1 MTGGAAHTRGDTLS
15 ILREIGGHTVGKV
28 WTRSE
33 EGRWASQD
41 YGHHKVWNYE
51 SASVDGVRSFYD
63 LVRGLGQL
71 RDAVFIRGR
80 GSPGRVAPF
89 TPGQKGRQ
97 QVLRRS
103 KGEKAFFEEQS
114 LRSLMID
121 ADKVVVTAAYDLT
134 RADDRDRLA
143 VDVLREVMPAEWWK
157 ASFGYQ
163 LSSSTGAGGV
173 TQLNPGDRASVHYF
187 FWLSE
192 PRSNAELKR
201 YLRVNAVLADAH
213 DEGSG
218 KLSQGVD
225 PAILN
230 PVQPNYVADPVFQD
244 WRGQPLPDPLPSRW
258 GFFTGEADSVTI
270 TIPTV
275 ETQQKIDRVRREAG
289 HVVIHAETVE
299 EALAGLGVGGM
310 NQPIWSAMFVWM
322 KGHPTG
328 RPSRDE
334 MEAFCGDIRQRLL
347 AAYPGMATSSDPYIA
362 ERYRKYFEGDALED
376 MLQRTV
382 LNIGVEQ
389 ELPDYWQP
397 RARVPLAEARERIRE
412 AVGRFIDQ
420 HEQFQTPVMVI
431 RSTPGTGKTQTTFE
445 ALRRLAESGRMIG
458 YAVPH
463 HRLSEEALETAGY
476 GRVWYGLERLC
487 HPEMQETAKKVAGLG
502 LSVPKHVCGDC
513 RFASECAYR
522 KQYEHRA
529 DRGLMVYA
537 HQLLARPVR
546 EEEIVVID
554 EGFWK
559 ALLREAEI
567 PVEEFAVGTLRDWV
581 PDGHGL
587 RNSDATD
594 LLGQMR
600 QLVVECFEGDALS
613 TTRLRDKGITRALA
627 DDLAGFEA
635 DRRENFEDSFDL
647 GRISGH
653 ATANGANANR
663 HRRFWKLVSAALDK
677 DHPIVPGVFRQES
690 GDIFLTWTDDIEGTV
705 GTSFLILD
713 GTADRKILER
723 FFPPYA
729 SFGDGPPTPRIEW
742 VDVDA
747 EIDQTTEVVLCSD
760 WSGSKTSQKTD
771 AGDLSRRMKKV
782 ERTVMA
788 ALERGRTVS
797 AITNVGSEV
806 GPARD
811 AGYRRATMGS
821 TVGLNE
827 FWEDDWKTEEHIV
840 VGRTTPSA
848 GGVERSA
855 EGVFGVPVLRG
866 QQYQKTTRIQ
876 EIRRRGSPGPES
888 NRRPSGY
895 EPEGRVIA
903 GITEHPDPYA
913 EAIRRQVADAALEQ
927 DVHRARLAL
936 EGPKR
941 RVRVFAADVW
951 LDMPVDR
958 RARFEDMVEDELA
971 IMAARGVIPTTK
983 AGLAGI
989 HPDLFR
995 TEKAA
1000 DNWLGRELD
1009 LKRLKELIREMR
1021 LSSARLQRSGRG
1033 SRPFTV
1039 WVSDPEAAKT
1049 AAETLGASLLS
1060 VKAPARV
1067 TAGDPPVA
1075 TRIRIV
1081 VPADAPELPAAYVTA
1096 SVSVSVADPP
1106 RWPPD

>member
-1 MTGGAAHTRGDTLS
+1 MTGGAAHERGDTLS
-15 ILREIGGHTVGKV
+15 ILREGDGKTVGKV
-28 WTRSE
+28 WTQSE
-33 EGRWASQD
+33 DGRWAPQD
-41 YGHHKVWNYE
+41 YGRHIVWNYE
-51 SASVDGVRSFYD
+51 SASVDSVRSFYD
-63 LVRGLGQL
+63 LVRQLGQL

-80 GSPGRVAPF
+80 GIPGRVHAY
-89 TPGQKGRQ
+89 TPGQTGRQ
-97 QVLRRS
+97 QVRRRS
-103 KGEKAFFEEQS
+103 KGKDAFFEEQP

-134 RADDRDRLA
+134 RAEDRDRLA
-143 VDVLREVMPAEWWK
+143 GDVLREVMPSEWWK

-173 TQLNPGDRASVHYF
+173 TQLQPGDRASVHYF

-192 PRSNAELKR
+192 PRTNAELKR
-201 YLRVNAVLADAH
+201 YLRVNAVLAAAH
-213 DEGSG
+213 DAGSG
-218 KLSQGVD
+218 KLSRGVD

-244 WRGQPLPDPLPSRW
+244 WRGQTLPDPLPARW
-258 GFFTGEADSVTI
+258 GFVDGETDVVTI

-275 ETQQKIDRVRREAG
+275 EVQQKIDRARREAG
-289 HVVIHAETVE
+289 QAVLHAETVE
-299 EALAGLGVGGM
+299 EALATLGAHGM
-310 NQPIWSAMFVWM
+310 NQPIWSAMYVWM

-328 RPSRDE
+328 MPTRDE
-334 MEAFCGDIRQRLL
+334 MAAFCGDIRRRLL
-347 AAYPGMATSSDPYIA
+347 EAYPGMAASSDPYIA
-362 ERYRKYFEGDALED
+362 ERYRKYFESDALED

-397 RARVPLAEARERIRE
+397 RARVSLAEARKKIRE
-412 AVGRFIDQ
+412 AVGRFVDQ
-420 HEQFQTPVMVI
+420 HEKFERPVMVI
-431 RSTPGTGKTQTTFE
+431 RSTPGTGKTRTTFE
-445 ALRRLAESGRMIG
+445 ALRPLAESGRMIG

-463 HRLSEEALETAGY
+463 HRLSGEALETAGY
-476 GRVWYGLERLC
+476 GRVWYGLEKLC
-487 HPEMQETAKKVAGLG
+487 RPEMLETATKVAGLG
-502 LSVPKHVCGDC
+502 LSVPKHVCDGC
-513 RFASECAYR
+513 AFATECAYR
-522 KQYEHRA
+522 EQYQHRA
-529 DRGLMVYA
+529 DRGLMFYA

-567 PVEEFAVGTLRDWV
+567 PVEEFAVGTFRDWV
-581 PDGHGL
+581 PDENGL
-587 RNSDATD
+587 RNSDATA
-594 LLGQMR
+594 LLGEMR
-600 QLVVECFEGDALS
+600 KRIVDCFEGDALS
-613 TTRLRDKGITRALA
+613 AAHLRRVGITRALA
-627 DDLAGFEA
+627 DDLAGFESY
-635 DRRENFEDSFDL
+635 RREFFEESFDL
-647 GRISGH
+647 NRIDRH
-653 ATANGANANR
+653 AAANGANANR

-677 DHPIVPGVFRQES
+677 DHPVVPGVFRQAS
-690 GDIFLTWTDDIEGTV
+690 GDILLTWTDDIEDAV

-742 VDVDA
+742 IDVDA
-747 EIDQTTEVVLCSD
+747 EIDQTAEVVLCSD

-771 AGDLSRRMKKV
+771 GGDLSRRMKKV

-788 ALERGRTVS
+788 ALARGRTVS
-797 AITNVGSEV
+797 AITNVGSGV
-806 GPARD
+806 GPSRD

-827 FWEDDWKTEEHIV
+827 FWENDWKTEEHIV
-840 VGRTTPSA
+840 VGRTMPPA
-848 GGVERSA
+848 DGVERSA

-876 EIRRRGSPGPES
+876 EIRRGRSPGPES
-888 NRRPSGY
+888 NRRPS
-895 EPEGRVIA
+895 PEGLMIP

-936 EGPKR
+936 AGPNR
-941 RVRVFAADVW
+941 CVRVFAADVW

-958 RARFEDMVEDELA
+958 RARFEEMVDDELGV
-971 IMAARGVIPTTK
+971 MAARGVIPTTK
-983 AGLAGI
+983 AGLAAM
-989 HPDLFR
+989 HPDLFP

-1009 LKRLKELIREMR
+1009 LKRLKGLIREMR
-1021 LSSARLQRSGRG
+1021 LSSARYQRPGRG
-1033 SRPFTV
+1033 ARPFKV
-1039 WVSDPEAAKT
+1039 WFSDLEAAASAT
-1049 AAETLGASLLS
+1049 ETLGADLLS
-1060 VKAPARV
+1060 VEAPAREN
-1067 TAGDPPVA
+1067 AGASPA
-1075 TRIRIV
+1075 TTRIHV
-1081 VPADAPELPAAYVTA
+1081 VAPADALEVPPAYVTA
-1096 SVSVSVADPP
+1096 SVSVSCTDPP
-1106 RWPPD
+1106 WWPPD